1 MTADRYSKAV
11 LTVITMALVV
21 IAARPWLPEAWLSAP
36 FDPQAAVAQTA
47 APKYEVTVPRAWGK
61 FIGFSNNNLLLEAP
75 DHTLRVVD
83 VEGNAP
89 QFPKIKMLIRWE

>member
-1 MTADRYSKAV
+1 MTADRYMKAV
-11 LTVITMALVV
+11 LTV
-21 IAARPWLPEAWLSAP
+21 RRG
-36 FDPQAAVAQTA
+36 QR
-47 APKYEVTVPRAWGK
+47 RATWRC
-61 FIGFSNNNLLLEAP
+61 GFSNNNLLLEAP